1 MKTFFRLLAFAKP
14 YPRFTV
20 PYFFL
25 TLISTFFGLINIAFI
40 LPILD
45 LLFDAT
51 KSLDEI
57 IYPEPAFT
65 VEYFKGALDYFTAWL
80 IQNYGKSTTLIFI
93 AAFLIVSNLLTNVF
107 KYLALMVNI
116 RLRTTVIYNM
126 RESLFNK
133 IVRMDVG
140 FFSNQRKGDLMSRMT
155 NDLAEI
161 ENSIIG
167 ALQVFFRDPFTLII
181 WFTTMFAIQWQL
193 MVLTLSILPI
203 AGIGISIIS
212 KKLKKESLESQQSSG
227 HILSLIDEAIS
238 GIRIIKGFVAERF
251 IFTRFSNQGKHYA
264 KVSRSIGYKRELA
277 SPITETMGVTIVAII
292 LYIGGNLVFNGE
304 LQASTFFM
312 VIIGFYKILEP
323 LKGIASS
330 VTSIQTGI
338 SAGNRLFEIL
348 DADIKVQDPANPKT
362 LTSFNRSIEL
372 KNIGFKYDDHVVL
385 KNISIEIPKG
395 KLIALVGPSGGGKST
410 LVDLIPRFYD
420 PAVGAVEIDGVNIK
434 EFDLHSLRSHIGI
447 VTQESILFN
456 DTIFNNIAFGLPNI
470 TQADVERAARIANAH
485 DFISSTEN
493 GYQTSIGE
501 RGSKLSGGQRQRLSI
516 ARAVL
521 KNPDILILDEATS
534 ALDNESEKL
543 VQEALNNLMKE
554 RTSIVIAHRLS
565 TIRHADLILVLD
577 KGEIKEQGTHEELLA
592 KGGIYANLHKHASET
607 GGIIIE

>member
-1 MKTFFRLLAFAKP
+1 MKTFLRLLSFAKP
-14 YPRFTV
+14 YPRFAV

-25 TLISTFFGLINIAFI
+25 TLISTLFGLINIAFI

-45 LLFDAT
+45 LLFNAT
-51 KSLDEI
+51 KPLSEI
-57 IYPEPAFT
+57 QYPEVAFS
-65 VEYFKGALDYFTAWL
+65 VEYFKGLLDYFTAWL

-93 AAFLIVSNLLTNVF
+93 SAFLIGSNLLTNTF
-107 KYLALMVNI
+107 KYLALRVNI

-126 RESLFNK
+126 RETLFNK
-133 IVRMDVG
+133 IVIMDVG
-140 FFSNQRKGDLMSRMT
+140 FFSSQRKGDLMSRMT

-161 ENSIIG
+161 ENSVIG
-167 ALQVFFRDPFTLII
+167 ALQVFFRDPFTLAI
-181 WFTTMFAIQWQL
+181 WLTAMFAIQWQL

-203 AGIGISIIS
+203 SGIGVSIIS
-212 KKLKKESLESQQSSG
+212 KKLKKESFESQKSSG
-227 HILSLIDEAIS
+227 HILSLIDEAIT

-251 IFTRFSNQGKHYA
+251 IFNRFSNQGKHYA
-264 KVSRSIGYKRELA
+264 ALTRSMGNKRELA
-277 SPITETMGVTIVAII
+277 SPITETMGVTIVAAI
-292 LYIGGNLVFNGE
+292 LYIGGNLVFEGKLE
-304 LQASTFFM
+304 PSTFFM

-348 DADIKVQDPANPKT
+348 DAEVKVQDPAQPKT
-362 LTSFNRSIEL
+362 LATFNHSIQL
-372 KNIGFKYDDHVVL
+372 KNIGFQYNDTPVL

-420 PAVGAVEIDGVNIK
+420 PASGTVEIDGVNIK

-456 DTIFNNIAFGLPNI
+456 DSIFNNIAFGLPNI
-470 TQADVERAARIANAH
+470 TQEDVERAARIANAH
-485 DFISSTEN
+485 DFIMKTDE

-543 VQEALNNLMKE
+543 VQEALNYLMKE

-592 KGGIYANLHKHASET
+592 KGGIYFGLHQHANET
-607 GGIIIE
+607 GGVIIE

>member
-1 MKTFFRLLAFAKP
+1 MKTFLRLLSFAKP
-14 YPRFTV
+14 YPRFAI

-25 TLISTFFGLINIAFI
+25 TLISTVFGLINIAFI

-45 LLFDAT
+45 LLFSAT
-51 KSLDEI
+51 KPLSEI
-57 IYPEPAFT
+57 QYPETAFT
-65 VEYFKGALDYFTAWL
+65 VEYFKGLLDYFTAWL

-93 AAFLIVSNLLTNVF
+93 SLFLIGTNLLTNVF
-107 KYLALMVNI
+107 KYLALRVNI
-116 RLRTTVIYNM
+116 KLRTTVIYNM
-126 RESLFNK
+126 RERLFNK
-133 IVRMDVG
+133 IVIMDVG
-140 FFSNQRKGDLMSRMT
+140 FFSSQRKGDLMSRMT

-161 ENSIIG
+161 ENSVIG
-167 ALQVFFRDPFTLII
+167 ALQVFFRDPFTLAI
-181 WFTTMFAIQWQL
+181 WLTAMFAIQWQL

-203 AGIGISIIS
+203 SGIGVSIIS
-212 KKLKKESLESQQSSG
+212 KRLKKESVESQKSSG

-251 IFTRFSNQGKHYA
+251 IFDRFNSQGQHYA
-264 KVSRSIGYKRELA
+264 TLARSIGNKREMA
-277 SPITETMGVTIVAII
+277 SPITETMGVTIVAAI
-292 LYIGGNLVFNGE
+292 LYIGGNLVFKGE
-304 LQASTFFM
+304 LEPSTFFM

-348 DADIKVQDPANPKT
+348 DADVKVQDPAQPKT
-362 LTSFNRSIEL
+362 LAAFNHSVQL
-372 KNIGFKYDDHVVL
+372 KNISFKYNDTEVL
-385 KNISIEIPKG
+385 KNINIEIPKG

-420 PAVGAVEIDGVNIK
+420 PAMGTVEIDGTNIK

-456 DTIFNNIAFGLPNI
+456 DTILNNIAFGLPNI
-470 TQADVERAARIANAH
+470 TQEDVERAARIANAH
-485 DFISSTEN
+485 EFIIKTDH

-543 VQEALNNLMKE
+543 VQEALNYLMKE

-577 KGEIKEQGTHEELLA
+577 KGEIKEQGTHEELLS
-592 KGGIYANLHKHASET
+592 KGGIYYNLHQHAHET
-607 GGIIIE
+607 GGMITE

>member
-1 MKTFFRLLAFAKP
+1 MKTFLRILSFAKP
-14 YPRFTV
+14 YPRFAV

-25 TLISTFFGLINIAFI
+25 TLISTIFSLINVTFI
-40 LPILD
+40 IPILN
-45 LLFDAT
+45 LLFSAT
-51 KSLDEI
+51 KPLSEVP
-57 IYPEPAFT
+57 YPEPSFS
-65 VEYFKGALDYFTAWL
+65 VEYFTGLLDYYPAWL
-80 IQNYGKSTTLIFI
+80 IENYGKSTTLIFI
-93 AAFLIVSNLLTNVF
+93 SFFLIGTNLLTNVF
-107 KYLALMVNI
+107 KYLALRINTKV
-116 RLRTTVIYNM
+116 RTTVIYNM
-126 RESLFNK
+126 RTSVFTK
-133 IVRMDVG
+133 IVTMDVG
-140 FFSNQRKGDLMSRMT
+140 FFSSQRKGDLMSRMT

-161 ENSIIG
+161 ENSVIG
-167 ALQVFFRDPFTLII
+167 ALQAFLRDPFTLAI
-181 WFTTMFAIQWQL
+181 WLTAMFAVQWQL
-193 MVLTLSILPI
+193 MVLTLSILPVS
-203 AGIGISIIS
+203 GIGVSILS
-212 KKLKKESLESQQSSG
+212 KKLKKESAESQKSSG
-227 HILSLIDEAIS
+227 HILSLIDEAIT

-251 IFTRFSNQGKHYA
+251 IFDRFNKQGQHYA
-264 KVSRSIGYKRELA
+264 SLGRSIGNKRELA
-277 SPITETMGVTIVAII
+277 SPITETMGVAIVSVI
-292 LYIGGNLVFNGE
+292 LYIGGNLVFKGE
-304 LQASTFFM
+304 LAPGAFFM
-312 VIIGFYKILEP
+312 VIIGFYRILEP

-348 DADIKVQDPANPKT
+348 DADVKVQNPVQPKKLET
-362 LTSFNRSIEL
+362 FNHSVQL
-372 KNIGFKYDDHVVL
+372 KNIHFKYNDTPVL
-385 KNISIEIPKG
+385 KNINIEIPKG

-420 PAVGAVEIDGVNIK
+420 PASGSVEIDGTDIR

-456 DTIFNNIAFGLPNI
+456 DTIFNNIAFGLPNV
-470 TQADVERAARIANAH
+470 TQEDVERAARIANAH
-485 DFISSTEN
+485 EFIIKTDQ

-543 VQEALNNLMKE
+543 VQEALNYLMKE

-592 KGGIYANLHKHASET
+592 KGGIYYNLHQHARET
-607 GGIIIE
+607 GGVITE

>member
-1 MKTFFRLLAFAKP
+1 MKTFLRLLSFAKP
-14 YPRFTV
+14 YPRFAV

-45 LLFDAT
+45 LLFNAT
-51 KSLDEI
+51 KPLSEI
-57 IYPEPAFT
+57 TYPEPAFS
-65 VEYFKGALDYFTAWL
+65 VDYFKGSLDYFTAWL
-80 IQNYGKSTTLIFI
+80 IKDYGKSTTLIFI

-107 KYLALMVNI
+107 KYWALTISI
-116 RLRTTVIYNM
+116 RLRATVIFNM

-133 IVRMDVG
+133 IVKMDVG
-140 FFSNQRKGDLMSRMT
+140 FFSTQRKGDLMSRMT

-167 ALQVFFRDPFTLII
+167 TLQVFFRDPFTLII

-193 MVLTLSILPI
+193 MVLTLSILPV

-238 GIRIIKGFVAERF
+238 GIRIIKGFVAEGF
-251 IFTRFSNQGKHYA
+251 IFNRFTNQGKHYA
-264 KVSRSIGYKRELA
+264 GVTKSIGYKRELA

-292 LYIGGNLVFNGE
+292 LYIGGNLVFEGA
-304 LQASTFFM
+304 LAASTFFM

-348 DADIKVQDPANPKT
+348 DADVKVKDPAHPKT
-362 LTSFNRSIEL
+362 LTTFNHSIQL
-372 KNIGFKYDDHVVL
+372 KNIGFKYEENEVL

-420 PAVGAVEIDGVNIK
+420 PATGSVEIDGVNIK
-434 EFDLHSLRSHIGI
+434 EFDLYSLRSHIGI

-456 DTIFNNIAFGLPNI
+456 DSIFNNIAFGLPNV

-485 DFISSTEN
+485 DFIIKTEE

-543 VQEALNNLMKE
+543 VQEALNYLMKE

-577 KGEIKEQGTHEELLA
+577 KGEIKEQGTHEQLLA
-592 KGGIYANLHKHASET
+592 LEGIYFKLHQHANET
-607 GGIIIE
+607 GGVIIE

>member
-1 MKTFFRLLAFAKP
+1 MKTFFRLLSFAKP
-14 YPRFTV
+14 FTRFTL

-25 TLISTFFGLINIAFI
+25 TLISTVFGLINIAFI

-45 LLFDAT
+45 LLFNAT
-51 KSLDEI
+51 KSLNQI
-57 IYPEPAFT
+57 SYPDAAFS
-65 VEYFKGALDYFTAWL
+65 VAYFKGLLDYFTAWL

-93 AAFLIVSNLLTNVF
+93 AAFLISTNFLTNAF

-126 RESLFNK
+126 RTSLFNK

-140 FFSNQRKGDLMSRMT
+140 FFSSQRKGDLMSRMT

-161 ENSIIG
+161 ENSVIG
-167 ALQVFFRDPFTLII
+167 TLQVFFRDPFTLII
-181 WFTTMFAIQWQL
+181 WLTAMFAIQWQL
-193 MVLTLSILPI
+193 MVLTLAILPI
-203 AGIGISIIS
+203 AGIGVSIIS
-212 KKLKKESLESQQSSG
+212 KKLKKESAESQKSSG
-227 HILSLIDEAIS
+227 HILSLIDEAIT
-238 GIRIIKGFVAERF
+238 GIRIIKGFVAEQF
-251 IFTRFSNQGKHYA
+251 IFNRFNAQGQHYA
-264 KVSRSIGYKRELA
+264 NVTKSMGFKRELA
-277 SPITETMGVTIVAII
+277 SPITEVMGIAIVSAI
-292 LYIGGNLVFNGE
+292 LFIGGNLVFEGK
-304 LQASTFFM
+304 LDASTFFM

-348 DADIKVQDPANPKT
+348 DADIKVQSPSPHKT
-362 LTSFNRSIEL
+362 LSSFNESIHL
-372 KNIGFKYDDHVVL
+372 KNIIFKYHETEVL

-395 KLIALVGPSGGGKST
+395 KLVALVGPSGGGKST

-420 PAVGAVEIDGVNIK
+420 AASGSVEIDGIDIK

-456 DTIFNNIAFGLPNI
+456 DSIFNNIAFGLPNI
-470 TQADVERAARIANAH
+470 TQEDVERAARIANAH
-485 DFISSTEN
+485 EFIIKTDH

-543 VQEALNNLMKE
+543 VQEALNYLMKD

-565 TIRHADLILVLD
+565 TIRHADIILVLD
-577 KGEIKEQGTHEELLA
+577 KGEIKEKGTHEELIQLQ
-592 KGGIYANLHKHASET
+592 GIYFGLHQHANET
-607 GGIIIE
+607 GGIITE

>member
-1 MKTFFRLLAFAKP
+1 MKTFIRLISFAKP
-14 YPRFTV
+14 YSRFAV

-45 LLFDAT
+45 LLFNAT
-51 KSLDEI
+51 KSLSDI
-57 IYPEPAFT
+57 PYPEPAFS
-65 VEYFKGALDYFTAWL
+65 VEYFKGSLDYLTAWL
-80 IQNYGKSTTLIFI
+80 IANYGKSTTLIFI
-93 AAFLIVSNLLTNVF
+93 AAFLISTNLLTNLF
-107 KYLALMVNI
+107 KYLAMVVNI
-116 RLRTTVIYNM
+116 KLRTTLMYNM
-126 RESLFNK
+126 REGLFKK
-133 IVRMDVG
+133 IVTMDVG
-140 FFSNQRKGDLMSRMT
+140 FFSTQRKGDLMSRMT

-161 ENSIIG
+161 ENSVIS
-167 ALQVFFRDPFTLII
+167 ALQVFLRDPFTLII
-181 WFTTMFAIQWQL
+181 WFTAMFAIQWQL

-203 AGIGISIIS
+203 SGLGISLIS
-212 KKLKKESLESQQSSG
+212 KKLKKESTESQKSSG

-238 GIRIIKGFVAERF
+238 GIRIIKGFVAESF
-251 IFTRFSNQGKHYA
+251 IFTRFSNQGQHYA
-264 KVSRSIGYKRELA
+264 NLSQKIGKKRELA
-277 SPITETMGVTIVAII
+277 SPITEVMGVTIVSAI
-292 LYIGGNLVFNGE
+292 LFIGGNLVFEGKLE
-304 LQASTFFM
+304 ASVFFM

-330 VTSIQTGI
+330 FTAIQTGI
-338 SAGNRLFEIL
+338 SAGNRLFEII
-348 DADIKVQDPANPKT
+348 DADVKVQDPKNPKT
-362 LTSFNRSIEL
+362 LTTFNHSIQL
-372 KNIGFKYDDHVVL
+372 KNIGFKYDENEVL
-385 KNISIEIPKG
+385 KNVNIEIPKG

-420 PAVGAVEIDGVNIK
+420 PATGTVEIDGINIK

-456 DTIFNNIAFGLPNI
+456 DSIFNNIAFGLPNI

-485 DFISSTEN
+485 EFIINSED

-543 VQEALNNLMKE
+543 VQEALNYLMKE

-577 KGEIKEQGTHEELLA
+577 KGEIKEQGTHEELISKA
-592 KGGIYANLHKHASET
+592 GIYYKLHQHANET
-607 GGIIIE
+607 GGVIID